1 MLPAPSSC
9 AVLAAPLSVQLN
21 LTVLG
26 ARPASVAISIVAVGW
41 LSARLWTVA
50 CEPQENS
57 TSLPTS
63 GISPQVSDTEPV
75 R

>member
-26 ARPASVAISIVAVGW
+26 ASPASVAISIVAAGT

-50 CEPQENS
+50 ALPQAKS
-57 TSLPTS
+57 TSEPTS
-63 GISPQVSDTEPV
+63 GISPQVTATVPV